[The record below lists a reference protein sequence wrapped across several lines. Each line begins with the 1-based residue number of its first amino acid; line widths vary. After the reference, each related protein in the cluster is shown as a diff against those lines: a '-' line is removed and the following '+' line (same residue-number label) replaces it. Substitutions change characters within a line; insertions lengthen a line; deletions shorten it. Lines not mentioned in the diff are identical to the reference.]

1 MIKISNLMRA
11 ALTVTLMALAGGCA
25 AVSSKGN
32 ETMMVSVKGVNY
44 SGDVVVF
51 SVDDPLVPKNA
62 TGGDRASSYSG
73 AGIQCC
79 IQLPKVWHSGMQLVI
94 DAIVYPVDETD
105 FKHELPRYMK
115 KFTVDVPQYPADQP
129 TELWVIRT
137 PSGDMNLVASNVDPT
152 HEAWPGALK
161 GWPEPSLAFKR
172 RYWDNKVR
180 EIGEE
185 IERTK
190 SFLEQG
196 LAKPEL
202 RLIEWNL
209 RKKNRPNELTKFS
222 GPDDPAFAESIT
234 ARRKE
239 SLSHLQTK
247 LQQLLEERP

>member
-1 MIKISNLMRA
+1 MVTSFSLMRA
-11 ALTVTLMALAGGCA
+11 ALTVALLVLIGGCA
-25 AVSSKGN
+25 VPQLKGSEN
-32 ETMMVSVKGVNY
+32 TMVSVKGVNY

-51 SVDDPLVPKNA
+51 SVDDPLAPKNA

-73 AGIQCC
+73 AGVQCC
-79 IQLPKVWHSGMQLVI
+79 IELPKVWHPGIQLVI

-105 FKHELPRYMK
+105 FKREIPRYMK
-115 KFTVDVPQYPADQP
+115 KFTVEVPQYPADQP

-152 HEAWPGALK
+152 DEAWPGAIK
-161 GWPEPSLAFKR
+161 GWPEPSPAFKR

-180 EIGEE
+180 ETSEE

-196 LAKPEL
+196 LSKPEI

-209 RKKNRPNELTKFS
+209 RKKNHPIELAKFS
-222 GPDDPAFAESIT
+222 GPDDPGFAESIT
-234 ARRKE
+234 AKRKE
-239 SLSHLQTK
+239 SLANLQTR
-247 LQQLLEERP
+247 LQRLMEERP